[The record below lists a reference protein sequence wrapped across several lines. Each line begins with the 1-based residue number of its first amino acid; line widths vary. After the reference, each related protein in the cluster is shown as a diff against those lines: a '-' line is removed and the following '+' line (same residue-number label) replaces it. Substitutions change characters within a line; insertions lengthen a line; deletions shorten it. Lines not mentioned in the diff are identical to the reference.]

1 MVKLSQLFDKAQHAA
16 KDVEDKKLVVEQ
28 TKAAFD
34 AASQD
39 LAKANAALESMRNEI
54 HSALGGVLGPQDPRV
69 TVSK

>member
-1 MVKLSQLFDKAQHAA
+1 MVKLSQMFDKAQAAA
-16 KDVEDKKLVVEQ
+16 KEVEDKKLVVEQ

-39 LAKANAALESMRNEI
+39 LAKANATLEAMRNEV
-54 HSALGGVLGPQDPRV
+54 HQALGGVLGESNPRV